1 MAAGRFYDERNNMS
15 GHVHDIQKEVKIY
28 LMVFGAL
35 LVLTAITVLISR
47 FHLPSS
53 VAIPLALTVAIIKGG
68 MVVGFFMHLISE
80 RQLIYTLLFFVIIFF
95 FGLLLLPIY
104 NDKDRIMG
112 TKDSGKEIATIRL
125 HDAGQK
131 EAEHVH

>member
-1 MAAGRFYDERNNMS
+1 MS
-15 GHVHDIQKEVKIY
+15 GHVHDIQKEVKTY
-28 LMVFGAL
+28 LMVFAAL

-47 FHLPSS
+47 YHLPSG

-68 MVVGFFMHLISE
+68 LVVGFFMHLISE
-80 RQLIYTLLFFVIIFF
+80 RQLIYVLLVFVIIFF
-95 FGLLLLPIY
+95 LGLLMLPIY
-104 NDKDRIMG
+104 NDYDRITG
-112 TKDSGKEIATIRL
+112 TKDDGKKIAIMRL